1 MAQISSFNGLQTSLR
16 GLLAHQ
22 RMLDVASHNIS
33 NADTEGYTRQQV
45 VTTAAAGILVQ
56 GASSLGGTN
65 WLGQGVDVAS
75 YRRLRDDYLDIS
87 ARAQNM
93 LLGQRETLANGLSR
107 ADEALGEPSDTG
119 LAAQLNKFWTSFQTL
134 ANNPSDSSSRISVVA
149 SAKALTT
156 TFADLDARL
165 STIQTDASSQYA
177 ALTTGPSNQV
187 GQYASQLAQLNDQI
201 GLAQAA
207 GQQPNDMLDQR
218 DLILDKL
225 SQLAQVSVTTNP
237 NGKVSVNFGDAA
249 QPLVNG
255 SGSTSVANWPQ
266 TLTTPGGQLG
276 GLLQVQTTVGGYRTQ
291 LDNVAAALSTGVNA
305 IHGAPAFFTGS
316 TAATLAVNVTA
327 STLRAGSGTTPE
339 SNDYAT
345 AIAALRGGTVDSG
358 YQTLVG
364 TVGSDSSAADAQRDL
379 SMSLVADVQSRRQ
392 SVAGVSLDEEMSSL
406 IQFQRGY
413 QASAR
418 TMSALDQMLDTLI
431 NRTGVVGL

>member
-22 RMLDVASHNIS
+22 RMLDVASHNIA

-87 ARAQNM
+87 ARTQNM
-93 LLGQRETLANGLSR
+93 LLGQRSTLASGLSR
-107 ADEALGEPSDTG
+107 ADETLNEPSDTG
-119 LAAQLNKFWTSFQTL
+119 LSAQLDKFWTSFQTL
-134 ANNPSDSSSRISVVA
+134 ANNPSDSSARISVIAAAKGVA
-149 SAKALTT
+149 TVFS
-156 TFADLDARL
+156 DLDNRL
-165 STIQTDASSQYA
+165 STIQSDAASQYA
-177 ALTTGPSNQV
+177 ALTSGPSNQV
-187 GQYASQLAQLNDQI
+187 GVYASQLAQLNDQI

-225 SQLAQVSVTTNP
+225 SGMAQISVTTNP
-237 NGKVSVNFGDAA
+237 NGKISVNFGDAA
-249 QPLVNG
+249 SPLVDG
-255 SGSTSVANWPQ
+255 SGSTSVSTWPQ
-266 TLTTPGGQLG
+266 ALTNPGGQLG
-276 GLLQVQTTVGGYRTQ
+276 GLLQVQNLISGYRTQ
-291 LDNVAAALSTGVNA
+291 LDGVASSLATGVNA
-305 IHGAPAFFTGS
+305 IHGVPPFFTGS
-316 TAATLAVNVTA
+316 TASTLAVNVTP
-327 STLRAGSGTTPE
+327 STLKSGSGTGPE

-345 AIAALRGGTVDSG
+345 AIAGLRGGSVDSG

-364 TVGSDSSAADAQRDL
+364 TIGSDTSAAEAQRDL
-379 SMSLVADVQSRRQ
+379 STALVSDVEARRQ
-392 SVAGVSLDEEMSSL
+392 AVAGVSLDEEMSSL

-431 NRTGVVGL
+431 NRTGTVGL

>member
-75 YRRLRDDYLDIS
+75 YRRLRDDYLDVS
-87 ARAQNM
+87 MRAQNM
-93 LLGQRETLANGLSR
+93 LLGQRTTLAAGLSR
-107 ADEALGEPSDTG
+107 ADDALNEPSTTG
-119 LAAQLNKFWTSFQTL
+119 LSAQLDKFWSSFQTL
-134 ANNPSDSSSRISVVA
+134 ANNPSDSSARITVIA

-156 TFADLDARL
+156 SFSDLDARL
-165 STIQTDASSQYA
+165 ATVQNDAASEYA

-187 GQYASQLAQLNDQI
+187 GEYAKQLAELNDRI

-225 SQLAQVSVTTNP
+225 SGLAQISVTTNP
-237 NGKVSVNFGDAA
+237 NGKISVAFGDATN
-249 QPLVNG
+249 PLVD
-255 SGSTSVANWPQ
+255 GSTQTSTANWPQ
-266 TLTTPGGQLG
+266 TLTNPGGKLG
-276 GLLQVQTTVGGYRTQ
+276 GLLGVQATVQGYRTQ
-291 LDNVAAALSTGVNA
+291 LDGVASSLITGVNA
-305 IHGAPAFFTGS
+305 VHGAPPFFTGTGS
-316 TAATLAVNVTA
+316 TSIAVNVTA
-327 STLRAGSGTTPE
+327 ASLRAGSGTTPE
-339 SNDYAT
+339 SNDFAT
-345 AIAALRGGTVDSG
+345 AIAGMRDGSIDTAYG
-358 YQTLVG
+358 TLVG
-364 TVGSDSSAADAQRDL
+364 TVGADTAAAQAQRDL
-379 SMSLVADVQSRRQ
+379 STTLVSDVEARRQ
-392 SVAGVSLDEEMSSL
+392 AVAGVSLDEEMAGL

-418 TMSALDQMLDTLI
+418 TMSAMDQMLDTLI
-431 NRTGVVGL
+431 NRTGTVGL